1 LKKSCTGILLALKG
15 LIIFCI
21 ENKRAFGNKSKEE
34 RRKMKKLNML
44 CLAIMAITIGCLGL
58 MNYKQGKRINY
69 LEGDMYL
76 TNMQLNNTS
85 MKLEMFLDM
94 IEEEMHSSIRRIS
107 RPIAR
112 EEVVKGFQEFAENFR
127 NLSEKGQQNEKPNT
141 EIEDN

>member
-1 LKKSCTGILLALKG
+1 
-15 LIIFCI
+15 
-21 ENKRAFGNKSKEE
+21 
-34 RRKMKKLNML
+34 ML
-44 CLAIMAITIGCLGL
+44 CLAIMAITRGCISFS
-58 MNYKQGKRINY
+58 NYKLEKRINK

-76 TNMQLNNTS
+76 TNIYLNNTS
-85 MKLEMFLDM
+85 MKLEMFLEM
-94 IEEEMHSSIRRIS
+94 IEEEMHSSIKRIS